1 MAAPGFLEADGRN
14 MSRATV
20 LMLMAPFFALVIFA
34 FLYPLA
40 NLLSISVLEPQPTL
54 EHYQR
59 VAENPVYARVLFRT
73 LQIALLVS
81 LLSLALSLPVAVLM
95 ASSRGPKAIF
105 LTACIL
111 LPFWSSVLVRTL
123 PIYGALRN
131 IPADY
136 SRAAAI
142 CGAGPLR
149 TFWEVTLPL
158 AMPGIIG
165 GFILVFLTA
174 LGYFITPALLGSPQ
188 EMMIATLISQ
198 QMRENLDWPFAAALV
213 GVLTLIVTVITI
225 AFSKVFRFERML
237 GGRA

>member
-1 MAAPGFLEADGRN
+1 
-14 MSRATV
+14 
-20 LMLMAPFFALVIFA
+20 PFMV
-34 FLYPLA
+34 
-40 NLLSISVLEPQPTL
+40 
-54 EHYQR
+54 
-59 VAENPVYARVLFRT
+59 
-73 LQIALLVS
+73 
-81 LLSLALSLPVAVLM
+81 
-95 ASSRGPKAIF
+95 
-105 LTACIL
+105 
-111 LPFWSSVLVRTL
+111 L

-131 IPADY
+131 IPPAY
-136 SRAAAI
+136 NRAAAI

-174 LGYFITPALLGSPQ
+174 LGYFITPSLLGSPQ

-213 GVLTLIVTVITI
+213 GVLTLIVTVITLI
-225 AFSKVFRFERML
+225 FSKVFQFDRMM